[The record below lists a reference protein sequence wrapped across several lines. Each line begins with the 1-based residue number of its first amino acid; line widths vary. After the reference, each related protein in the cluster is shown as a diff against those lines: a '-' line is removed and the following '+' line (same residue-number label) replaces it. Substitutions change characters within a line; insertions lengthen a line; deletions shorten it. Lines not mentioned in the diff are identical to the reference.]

1 MRLILTIDARS
12 LFLQTESAGR
22 GMIAAG
28 FILGIVL
35 LTLFFS
41 DALDRQRN
49 PNRDLRSSVQ
59 AGSAEVQLDRNRYG
73 HYLVSGKINDR
84 PVEFLVDTGATD
96 VVVPADTAQRLGLAR
111 GQRGVARTANGNVTI
126 WSTNIARLTV
136 GDIVLTDVD
145 ASINPGMR
153 DQEIL
158 LGMSA
163 IGRVELVQRGDIL
176 TLRQFQ

>member
-1 MRLILTIDARS
+1 MQS
-12 LFLQTESAGR
+12 ESTGR
-22 GMIAAG
+22 GMMAAG

-35 LTLFFS
+35 LTVFFS
-41 DALDRQRN
+41 DVLDRQRN
-49 PNRDLRSSVQ
+49 PNRDPYSTVQ
-59 AGSAEVQLDRNRYG
+59 AGSVEVRLDRNRYG
-73 HYLVSGKINDR
+73 HYLASGTINSR

-96 VVVPADTAQRLGLAR
+96 VVVPADTAQRLGLVR
-111 GQRGVARTANGNVTI
+111 GRQGIARTANGNVTI
-126 WSTNIARLTV
+126 WATNIARLTL
-136 GDIVLTDVD
+136 GDIELTNVA

-163 IGRVELVQRGDIL
+163 IRRVELLQRGDTL